1 MIVHILHMYNSKN
14 LHTWDESLPYVQHSY
29 NRALH
34 SSTTIAHFR
43 WGWDSNPWVPLMLHY
58 LLQPHRKNLPM
69 FSLRPTKPP
78 DSLSGFNTS
87 TNRSMRFCR
96 NPMLSTSNA
105 MINTGYHTSF
115 RWETRSGYICRKS
128 PYRAPSKAPSHFS
141 MGLTL
146 SPRLWVTMIFELN
159 TPPFLGLHPVF
170 NVDLLRP
177 YFPPLLDTSEIVEQ
191 LTPTELNPDC
201 MEHASTDQIVDTQV
215 KGTRQQRIQL
225 YQVVKAG
232 QLLAPR
238 QVAHPRPNSVEI
250 SSPDGGTQC
259 NGDHFFLR
267 GED

>member
-1 MIVHILHMYNSKN
+1 MFNTVTTGLSIA
-14 LHTWDESLPYVQHSY
+14 PP
-29 NRALH
+29 
-34 SSTTIAHFR
+34 TIAHFR

-58 LLQPHRKNLPM
+58 LFPPHRQTLPM

-87 TNRSMRFCR
+87 ANRSRRFCR

-115 RWETRSGYICRKS
+115 RLETKSGYICRRSISQGPIGSS
-128 PYRAPSKAPSHFS
+128 PLRYGPYTITKVVGSNA
-141 MGLTL
+141 
-146 SPRLWVTMIFELN
+146 FELN

-177 YFPPLLDTSEIVEQ
+177 YFPPLLDTSEIAEQ

-201 MEHASTDQIVDTQV
+201 MEQASTDQIVDTQV

-225 YQVVKAG
+225 YRVVKAG
-232 QLLAPR
+232 KLLH
-238 QVAHPRPNSVEI
+238 Q
-250 SSPDGGTQC
+250 GKWLT
-259 NGDHFFLR
+259 R
-267 GED
+267 GQIQQKFPHLMGELNAMETIAS